1 MQRSSPK
8 SGGKERGNLEDDR
21 GQMQQED
28 DRGQMQQE
36 DDRGQMQQI
45 MQVTENKRDVKHV
58 GGAGNAWH
66 VTRP

>member
-8 SGGKERGNLEDDR
+8 SGGKERGNV
-21 GQMQQED
+21 ED